1 LPFVKVKETAV
12 HYACTAGTKER
23 FSFFATVR
31 EAAAATGLFSWRV
44 SKTSG
49 RLSPLTCPATDIP
62 KAIPPMLW
70 RSTGSFF

>member
-1 LPFVKVKETAV
+1 MPFVKVKETAV
-12 HYACTAGTKER
+12 HYACTGRDKGTVLL
-23 FSFFATVR
+23 FATVR